1 MQSTEGRTDGF
12 ESAHRRRLHSATP
25 PMRSHEIRDH
35 LRSVYLTSNL
45 GLSPSPEPEEEGRDH
60 VGRGEVAEAVMTW

>member
-1 MQSTEGRTDGF
+1 MQSTEGRTDPF
-12 ESAHRRRLHSATP
+12 EPAHRRPLHTATP

-35 LRSVYLTSNL
+35 LRSVDLTSKP

-60 VGRGEVAEAVMTW
+60 VRRGEVAEAVMTW